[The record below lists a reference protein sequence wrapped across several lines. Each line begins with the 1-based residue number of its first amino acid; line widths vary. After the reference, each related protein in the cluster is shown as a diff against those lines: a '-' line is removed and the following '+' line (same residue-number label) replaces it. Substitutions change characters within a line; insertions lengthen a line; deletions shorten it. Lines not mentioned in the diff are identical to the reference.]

1 MPALFAYA
9 RRMPIFSLAPIA
21 LLLAALA
28 TAPAR
33 ADDTITVAL
42 DQATITK
49 VPEHATTLVIGN
61 PLIADITVQPGGL
74 LVVTGK
80 GFGTTNFI
88 ALDRSGAVL
97 TERNIQV
104 VGPQEQ
110 VVVVYRGVN
119 RESYSCVPECSPR
132 ITLGD
137 AQQFFNQTMF
147 QSAIRIE
154 RAQSQAGAKRP

>member
-1 MPALFAYA
+1 MPALFAYH
-9 RRMPIFSLAPIA
+9 RRSPIHSLAPIA

-28 TAPAR
+28 SAPAR

-49 VPEHATTLVIGN
+49 VPEHATTLVVGN

-88 ALDRSGAVL
+88 ALDGSGAVL

-110 VVVVYRGVN
+110 VVVVYRGMN
-119 RESYSCVPECSPR
+119 RESYSCMPECSPR

-137 AQQFFNQTMF
+137 SQQFFNQTMF

-154 RAQSQAGAKRP
+154 RAQSQAGAKR